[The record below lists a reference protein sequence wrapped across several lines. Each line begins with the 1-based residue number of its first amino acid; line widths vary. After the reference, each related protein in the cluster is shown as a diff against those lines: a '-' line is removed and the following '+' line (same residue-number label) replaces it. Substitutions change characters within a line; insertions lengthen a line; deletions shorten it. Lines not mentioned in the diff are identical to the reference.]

1 MKARILVADDDAD
14 HAFFTVR
21 AFQDAH
27 GTDVDITTVRDGAE
41 ALDFL
46 HQRGEHSQALRPHL
60 IVLDLKMPKV
70 DGLEVLQ
77 AIKEDESLRTI
88 PTVVLSSS
96 DRPQDIQDSYENNAN
111 SYVTKPASL
120 TGLREGVSDL
130 ARYWID
136 ISTLPDAEQVAA
148 ARAEVEA
155 RVEAEQ

>member
-1 MKARILVADDDAD
+1 MTARVLLAEDDAD

-27 GTDVDITTVRDGAE
+27 GVGVEMHTVRDGEE
-41 ALDFL
+41 ALDYL
-46 HQRGEHSQALRPHL
+46 HRRGKYAGVERPHL

-70 DGLEVLQ
+70 NGLEVLE
-77 AIKEDESLRTI
+77 AIKADDELRTI

-96 DRPQDIQDSYENNAN
+96 DRPEDVQESYERSAN

-120 TGLREGVSDL
+120 TGLREGVQEM

-136 ISTLPDAEQVAA
+136 VAKLPEE
-148 ARAEVEA
+148 RG
-155 RVEAEQ
+155 

>member
-1 MKARILVADDDAD
+1 MRARILVAEDDAD

-27 GTDVDITTVRDGAE
+27 GSGVEITTVQDGE
-41 ALDFL
+41 QALDFL
-46 HQRGEHSQALRPHL
+46 HQRGDYADALRPHL
-60 IVLDLKMPKV
+60 IVLDLKMPKI

-77 AIKEDESLRTI
+77 AIKEDEALRTI

-96 DRPQDIQDSYENNAN
+96 DRPQDIQDSYDRKAN

-120 TGLREGVSDL
+120 TGLRDGVSDL

-136 ISTLPDAEQVAA
+136 VSTLPDADGVTPG
-148 ARAEVEA
+148 RT
-155 RVEAEQ
+155 